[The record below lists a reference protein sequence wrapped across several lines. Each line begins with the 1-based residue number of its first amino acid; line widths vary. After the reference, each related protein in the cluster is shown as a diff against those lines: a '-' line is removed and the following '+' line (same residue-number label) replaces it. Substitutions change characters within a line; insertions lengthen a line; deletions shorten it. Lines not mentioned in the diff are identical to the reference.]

1 MPKELL
7 IKAKQIRRGIV
18 QAVYAANSGH
28 PGGSLSAADIMTS
41 LFFEEMRIDPDEPN
55 KSSRDLF
62 VLCKGHAAPA
72 LYATLAARGYFAV
85 EELLSLRKLDSRL
98 QGHPDMRKLPGVD
111 YSTGSL
117 GLGLSAAV
125 GMALA
130 AKTQQSDQRVYA
142 LLGDGELQEGQ
153 VWEAA
158 MAAAHYKLTNLV
170 AIIDNNGLQID
181 GNIGDVMNP
190 YPLVDKWLAF
200 GWHVLEIDGHS
211 FDDLNRAF
219 KEARIAVGPTV
230 IIAKTVKGKG
240 VSFMEGK
247 AEWHGK
253 APSEAEFD
261 LAMQELGE
269 EETQGE
275 GN

>member
-1 MPKELL
+1 MPSELL

-28 PGGSLSAADIMTS
+28 PGGSLSAADIMAS
-41 LFFEEMRIDPDEPN
+41 LFFEEMRIDPAEPR

-72 LYATLAARGYFAV
+72 LYATLATRGYFAS
-85 EELLSLRKLDSRL
+85 EELLSLRRLDSRL

-158 MAAAHYKLTNLV
+158 MSAAHYKLTNLV

-200 GWHVLEIDGHS
+200 GWHVVEIDGHS
-211 FDDLNRAF
+211 FDELNHAF
-219 KEARIAVGPTV
+219 KEARVAAKPTV

-253 APSEAEFD
+253 APSEAEFN
-261 LAMQELGE
+261 LAMQELVE
-269 EETQGE
+269 EETHGE